1 MGEIVFGLVIGALL
15 GTLIT
20 LLLRRSSP
28 SHLEDENS
36 QLRYEVGTLRET
48 VGGLQTLLGGKEK
61 ELSNS
66 NRQVEEKQALLD
78 KEMENNRKILSLK
91 KSSEIRT
98 GHVVEHLAPLMM
110 EEYNPRNM
118 KWLGQPIDY
127 ISFEDNGVYFIE
139 VKSGKSHLSYNQK
152 KIKKLVQEGKVFW
165 SEFRIKGKGPKRKR
179 SKK

>member
-1 MGEIVFGLVIGALL
+1 MLLETVGVLAVGFLL
-15 GTLIT
+15 GLIAS
-20 LLLRRSSP
+20 LILRRSSP
-28 SHLEDENS
+28 SHLENENN

-61 ELSNS
+61 ELDNNS
-66 NRQVEEKQALLD
+66 RQLKEKQALL
-78 KEMENNRKILSLK
+78 EQEVENNRKILSMK

-110 EEYNPRNM
+110 DKYNPRNM

-127 ISFEDNGVYFIE
+127 IAFEDEGIYFIE

-152 KIKKLVQEGKVFW
+152 KIKKLVQEL
-165 SEFRIKGKGPKRKR
+165 
-179 SKK
+179 KKTTQEI